1 MRMLLRWVRGLSV
14 GTVLSLGVV
23 FAVGGPADAQPL
35 AVDVAISPSTIVLG
49 APGEWITAHTDIPYA
64 SVDRSTVSLNG
75 IAVAVTKADAR
86 GDLVAK
92 FRRPEIEA
100 IVAPPEAIL
109 LLTGVTKQGE
119 PFAGEDTVVVV
130 EQGAS
135 QQKQKR
141 NHDAL
146 GWPEESPVSEDDA
159 SVGDAPVSAPPDGP
173 HISGPPQ
180 VALGGNSPNPL
191 TTWTAIS
198 YSLGEPARVD
208 LSVYDSTGR
217 LVETLLSAYRGAG
230 SHVAEWDAR
239 GASPGV
245 YFYRLVAGDRAV
257 MSRCVV
263 LE

>member
-1 MRMLLRWVRGLSV
+1 VA
-14 GTVLSLGVV
+14 GT
-23 FAVGGPADAQPL
+23 ADAQSL
-35 AVDVAISPSTIVLG
+35 EVDVAISPSTIVLG

-64 SVDRSTVSLNG
+64 LVDCSTVALNG

-109 LLTGVTKQGE
+109 LLTGATKLGE
-119 PFAGEDTVVVV
+119 AFAGDDTVVVV

-135 QQKQKR
+135 QQRQKR
-141 NHDAL
+141 NHEAG
-146 GWPEESPVSEDDA
+146 GWPEEFPTLEGEA
-159 SVGDAPVSAPPDGP
+159 WEADAPVSAPPSGTYINGP
-173 HISGPPQ
+173 SQ

-191 TTWTAIS
+191 TTWTVVS
-198 YSLGEPARVD
+198 YRLTEPARVD

-217 LVETLLSAYRGAG
+217 LVDTLLSGYQGAG
-230 SHVAEWDAR
+230 SHAAEWDAR

-245 YFYRLVAGDRAV
+245 YFYRLEAGGHAV

-263 LE
+263 LQ

>member
-1 MRMLLRWVRGLSV
+1 MRTLLRSVRGLSV
-14 GTVLSLGVV
+14 AAALLLGIVCAMGASV
-23 FAVGGPADAQPL
+23 DAQPL
-35 AVDVAISPSTIVLG
+35 AVDITISPSTIVLG

-64 SVDRSTVSLNG
+64 SVDCTTIALNG
-75 IAVAVTKADAR
+75 IAVAVTKADAC

-92 FRRPEIEA
+92 FRRPEVEA

-119 PFAGEDTVVVV
+119 PFAGDDTVVVV

-135 QQKQKR
+135 QQKQER
-141 NHDAL
+141 NRRAA
-146 GWPEESPVSEDDA
+146 GWPEEFPVLEGDD
-159 SVGDAPVSAPPDGP
+159 SVADAPVSTPSDGP
-173 HISGPPQ
+173 HVSGPSQ

-191 TTWTAIS
+191 TTWTTIS

-217 LVETLLSAYRGAG
+217 LVETLLSGYQGAG

-245 YFYRLVAGDRAV
+245 YFYRLLAGDHAV
-257 MSRCVV
+257 MNRCVV